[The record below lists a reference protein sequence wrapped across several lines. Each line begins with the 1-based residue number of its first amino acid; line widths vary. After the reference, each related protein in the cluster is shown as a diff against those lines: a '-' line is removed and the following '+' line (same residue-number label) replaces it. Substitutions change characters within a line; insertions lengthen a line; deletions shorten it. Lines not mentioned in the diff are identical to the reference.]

1 MTQNERILEYLRS
14 HDGITTMEA
23 GDKLR
28 IFRLSERIREL
39 ESEGFKFSHT
49 PETTQNARVI
59 RYRLLKAAPQVPDL
73 RGAGA
78 MPTITP
84 AGAAPNTGE
93 NCKLPAGRVMP
104 STGLPPHSNAASSP
118 PHEQLIHREYTDKK
132 GKAQRYAYI
141 AVGFAEKPAW

>member
-1 MTQNERILEYLRS
+1 MATQNERILQYLRS

-59 RYRLLKAAPQVPDL
+59 RYRLLKAAL
-73 RGAGA
+73 
-78 MPTITP
+78 
-84 AGAAPNTGE
+84 
-93 NCKLPAGRVMP
+93 
-104 STGLPPHSNAASSP
+104 PHSAPETAARQPRNIGTEASAA
-118 PHEQLIHREYTDKK
+118 PHEQLIHVEYTDQK
-132 GKAQRYAYI
+132 GKPQKYAYI
-141 AVGFAEKPAW
+141 AVGFTEKPAW